1 MIKNKS
7 EWVKKRAREQVN
19 MPKISHIK
27 YKLES
32 IIEQKVDDDDNENRK
47 STQIPTK
54 LLRCFVLS
62 NKKE

>member
-1 MIKNKS
+1 MIKSKS
-7 EWVKKRAREQVN
+7 EWVKKREQVS

-32 IIEQKVDDDDNENRK
+32 KIEQKFDDNENRK
-47 STQIPTK
+47 STQIPK
-54 LLRCFVLS
+54 LLRCFVLL